1 MFNQQGGFQLLNYD
15 QSQGFQGLQGQGT
28 QGQGAQGAQGTQGA
42 PARVPGQELLSETNV
57 SFKERLL
64 KMLGE
69 IGQPISIT
77 RSKNGIRAIWHG
89 DSLKA
94 PYTNT
99 FHRVYLNCNDAY
111 PVMTVARIKN
121 IDENLASK
129 LSFICDRFKVVS
141 IHNKV
146 KDNKKKTKKNNDKD
160 CLLILRGP
168 SFKSNLA
175 KTALAL
181 SAIKGKV
188 SFCKICDDELSKK
201 WVWALN
207 PSSQRFFDPKAK
219 IMYSKICNS
228 LGRN

>member
-1 MFNQQGGFQLLNYD
+1 
-15 QSQGFQGLQGQGT
+15 
-28 QGQGAQGAQGTQGA
+28 
-42 PARVPGQELLSETNV
+42 

-64 KMLGE
+64 KKLGE

-99 FHRVYLNCNDAY
+99 FHRIYLNCNDAY

-129 LSFICDRFKVVS
+129 LLFICDRFKVVPIES
-141 IHNKV
+141 RENVKNKNQ
-146 KDNKKKTKKNNDKD
+146 NKKKLQKTNDKD

-228 LGRN
+228 LGKN